1 MQRARPD
8 EFFAA
13 LAQRHAP
20 VVDDGV
26 ARMTLLKFG
35 EGGLRDQSTLA
46 NRSFSTSVLRLIAS
60 RVIKASSSID
70 LNIRSDKASLP
81 LAIKVPLQEF
91 VRTCFGCAEE
101 PDAFQAHDT
110 ETKRMRAEQM
120 AWTVSGR
127 RALFDRTN

>member
-91 VRTCFGCAEE
+91 VENMFWMC
-101 PDAFQAHDT
+101 
-110 ETKRMRAEQM
+110 
-120 AWTVSGR
+120 
-127 RALFDRTN
+127 